1 VIEPHGPRITFQLSL
16 KIMDRIGD
24 LNLFLRVLDLGSIS
38 AAARS
43 LDLSVATAS
52 LRLKRLEKTLGARLF
67 HRTTRK
73 LRLTPEGTALVEQ
86 GRTLIEGLEAL
97 TDSLHSAST
106 EISGT
111 LRASVPAS
119 FGRQYISPLV
129 PEFLS
134 QHPRL
139 RLHVDLDD
147 RMRDLAGEGF
157 DVAIR
162 IGTVREP
169 SLVARK
175 LAPNRRVLCAS
186 PEYLKKYGTPTR
198 PEQLSDH
205 ECLVMLGDR
214 GPANV
219 WTLGKRGGRE
229 CAVRVKGRLESNL
242 GEVLRDAAIDGLGI
256 ALHSTWH
263 ICEDL
268 RAGRLKIVLPDYSPP
283 ESGIYA
289 VMLQRKL
296 MPLRSRAFIEFLA
309 ERLGNSPP
317 WERHLKRRLK

>member
-1 VIEPHGPRITFQLSL
+1 
-16 KIMDRIGD
+16 MDRIGD

-52 LRLKRLEKTLGARLF
+52 LRLKRLEKTLGTRLF

-86 GRTLIEGLEAL
+86 GRVLIEGLEAL

-106 EISGT
+106 EITGT
-111 LRASVPAS
+111 LRASVPAG

-134 QHPRL
+134 RHPRL
-139 RLHVDLDD
+139 RLHMDLDD

-162 IGTVREP
+162 IGTVNEP

-175 LAPNRRVLCAS
+175 IAPNRRVLCAS
-186 PEYLKKYGTPTR
+186 PSYLKKNGTPTK
-198 PEQLSDH
+198 PEQLVDH
-205 ECLVMLGDR
+205 DCLAMVG
-214 GPANV
+214 GKGVNTV
-219 WTLGKRGGRE
+219 WTLRKRGGKE
-229 CAVRVKGRLESNL
+229 CSVRVKGRLESNF
-242 GEVLRDAAIDGLGI
+242 GEVLRDAAIAGLGI

-263 ICEDL
+263 VCDDL
-268 RAGRLKIVLPDYSPP
+268 RAGRLRVVLPEYSPP
-283 ESGIYA
+283 DSGIYA

-296 MPLRSRAFIEFLA
+296 MPLRARAFMDFLA
-309 ERLGNSPP
+309 ERLGDSPP
-317 WERHLKRRLK
+317 WERHLKPGG